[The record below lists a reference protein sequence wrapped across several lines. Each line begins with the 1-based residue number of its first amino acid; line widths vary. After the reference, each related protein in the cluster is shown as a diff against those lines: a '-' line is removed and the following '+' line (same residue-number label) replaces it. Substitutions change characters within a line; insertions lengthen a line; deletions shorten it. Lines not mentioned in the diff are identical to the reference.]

1 VTRRGGL
8 LDHMGGEGDTVA
20 RGAGEAPARGGADPG
35 ASPGAG
41 LMWSERH
48 RPTSIESMVGNEKA
62 RADLVAWLAGWKR
75 GVRPALLVGPPGT
88 GKTTMATLVA
98 RRFGYDMVGINA
110 SDTRSRS
117 RITALLGPV
126 MGNASIV
133 AGESGGPARMLVFVD
148 EVDGIHGR
156 ADYGGADALARILK
170 EPTVPI
176 IMAANSDSSDKM
188 KNIAKAST
196 VMRLGPVPPRLL
208 RLYLRDA
215 AAKEG
220 AQIGPGS
227 EIQVISR
234 SRGDIRSMFNLAQ
247 SLAQGFSPDMSH
259 EGGTLTAEEGVTA
272 FFAAKTAHD
281 ARMAL
286 ESMRGD
292 PREKIGALY
301 SSVVSA
307 GLPAARA
314 ARLMRAISEADV
326 IHGRIM
332 RTQQWRLLRYLNSVL
347 AAGHEA
353 GLAVKHSKY
362 GVSWPLLNRIRW
374 DGSAIR
380 ALARSEAPSF
390 HASASEFISV
400 HLPYIAACVRA
411 GAVDIAEFDEDHRAI
426 VKKEAGIA

>member
-1 VTRRGGL
+1 MTRQGGL
-8 LDHMGGEGDTVA
+8 MDHMGAGEKGGAPA
-20 RGAGEAPARGGADPG
+20 RGAGPEAGG
-35 ASPGAG
+35 GAG

-48 RPTSIESMVGNEKA
+48 RPQSIESMVGNEKA
-62 RADLVAWLAGWKR
+62 RAELATWLSKWKR
-75 GVRPALLVGPPGT
+75 GTRPALLVGPPGT

-133 AGESGGPARMLVFVD
+133 SGASGEQAKMLVFVD

-176 IMAANSDSSDKM
+176 IMAANSDASDKM
-188 KNIAKAST
+188 RAIAKAST

-220 AQIGPGS
+220 ASIGPGS

-272 FFAAKTAHD
+272 FFAARTRHE

-307 GLPAARA
+307 ALPAASA
-314 ARLMRAISEADV
+314 ARLMRAISEADM

-332 RTQQWRLLRYLNSVL
+332 KTQQWRLLRYINSVL
-347 AAGHEA
+347 AMGHEA
-353 GLAVKHSKY
+353 GLSVKYTKY

-380 ALARSEAPSF
+380 ALARSAAPSL
-390 HASASEFISV
+390 HASGTEFTSV
-400 HLPYIAACVRA
+400 HLPYIVACVRA
-411 GAVDIAEFDEDHRAI
+411 GGVDVSEFDEGHRDI